1 MTKARESR
9 PVGDQAAKTF
19 SGGNAPSLSAEANK
33 ATAIAL
39 VAGVHVVVVETAE
52 GRYRRRVYF
61 NLPSAQRAAD
71 RAVMAGHSS
80 HVILCQLM
88 PVSGGE
94 SL

>member
-1 MTKARESR
+1 M
-9 PVGDQAAKTF
+9 
-19 SGGNAPSLSAEANK
+19 
-33 ATAIAL
+33 
-39 VAGVHVVVVETAE
+39 HVVVVETTQD
-52 GRYRRRVYF
+52 RHRRRVYF

-71 RAVMAGHSS
+71 RAIMAGHPA